1 MPVIIAG
8 GSFNNDRHKTS
19 VSAKG
24 RELIDA
30 LLKTGAPEK
39 ICFVV
44 GHELKGYEKYLV
56 QKNQGRFDIYSFV
69 PCEAEPAMVKNL
81 AGAPVYIR
89 VAIEPSSVGMYKSI
103 AYEIFKRRPS
113 VLLAL
118 DGNSAAVNLMQEA
131 KNAKKKCRIF
141 VNPHARM
148 LCAKAKS
155 LKGYVTMLDMAVD
168 STVQM
173 IFNKP

>member
-1 MPVIIAG
+1 
-8 GSFNNDRHKTS
+8 
-19 VSAKG
+19 
-24 RELIDA
+24 
-30 LLKTGAPEK
+30 
-39 ICFVV
+39 
-44 GHELKGYEKYLV
+44 
-56 QKNQGRFDIYSFV
+56 
-69 PCEAEPAMVKNL
+69 
-81 AGAPVYIR
+81 
-89 VAIEPSSVGMYKSI
+89 
-103 AYEIFKRRPS
+103 
-113 VLLAL
+113 
-118 DGNSAAVNLMQEA
+118 MQEA

>member
-1 MPVIIAG
+1 MDP
-8 GSFNNDRHKTS
+8 
-19 VSAKG
+19 
-24 RELIDA
+24 
-30 LLKTGAPEK
+30 PE
-39 ICFVV
+39 
-44 GHELKGYEKYLV
+44 GHHLV
-56 QKNQGRFDIYSFV
+56 QD
-69 PCEAEPAMVKNL
+69 AEVLRVRVVL
-81 AGAPVYIR
+81 AVR
-89 VAIEPSSVGMYKSI
+89 Q
-103 AYEIFKRRPS
+103 
-113 VLLAL
+113 VLE
-118 DGNSAAVNLMQEA
+118 MQEA